1 MPPQDSVRLNNSG
14 QTEQGWPEA
23 RHPYQQGPFT
33 IPQPEMLRCPLQSD
47 VELMTKKEVL
57 NFKPV
62 PRLEQVGDIRSKQV
76 DNHKHRIGWCA
87 DSALVRESG
96 RIEFSGITGVPA
108 MSAMSS
114 RPNSRNRPSNFHAG
128 CIDIGQRSPLTV

>member
-14 QTEQGWPEA
+14 QTEQGWPELG
-23 RHPYQQGPFT
+23 HPYQQGPFT
-33 IPQPEMLRCPLQSD
+33 IPQPEMLRCPPQSD

-76 DNHKHRIGWCA
+76 DDHKHCIGWCA
-87 DSALVRESG
+87 DSALPRESG
-96 RIEFSGITGVPA
+96 RMEFSGITGLRRRIRRQ
-108 MSAMSS
+108 M
-114 RPNSRNRPSNFHAG
+114 HTK
-128 CIDIGQRSPLTV
+128 QT